1 MNVPS
6 FRKGVALDTFFYAY
20 TPGWLEMLANPWA
33 ILFIL
38 VFVLGTTCFVWGVDR
53 GRDGAVEFGVASLL
67 PLVLITIGFSV
78 DYDDLDAPKA
88 VSDHYGVEARSVE
101 CPDRVSAGECVAYTD
116 NGSSFV
122 IHVSS
127 GHRTNGGWQVVTK
140 RVNDGPWPI
149 STKGESK

>member
-1 MNVPS
+1 M
-6 FRKGVALDTFFYAY
+6 DTFFYAY

-38 VFVLGTTCFVWGVDR
+38 VFVLGTTCFVWGVNKE
-53 GRDGAVEFGVASLL
+53 RDGVANFGAVALMLSVFLAFGCL
-67 PLVLITIGFSV
+67 T

-88 VSDHYGVEARSVE
+88 VSDHYGVTARSVE
-101 CPDRVSAGECVAYTD
+101 CPDRVSTGECVAYTS

-122 IHVSS
+122 VHVSS

-140 RVNDGPWPI
+140 RVNDGPWPVT
-149 STKGESK
+149 STKDESK